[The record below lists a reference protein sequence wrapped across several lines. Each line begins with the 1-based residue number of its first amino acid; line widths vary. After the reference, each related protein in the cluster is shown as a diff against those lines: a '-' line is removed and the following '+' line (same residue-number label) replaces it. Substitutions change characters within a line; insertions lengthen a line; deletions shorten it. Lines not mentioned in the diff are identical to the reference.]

1 MKPVLRRFTT
11 NPQYSFHVRKD
22 TGANVYSLWHH
33 HPEVELLIIRGGRG
47 VHTIGDKTDTLREST
62 HLMLIGSFLPH
73 TFLYDSRPGEPEVEA
88 IVVHF
93 NEDIFGP
100 EFMNLPETRV
110 LRDLK
115 HKAAYGVE
123 IKKGKALKV
132 LEKLMFEL
140 YEAEASDRLFLLL
153 DILHKMG
160 QSEDCEMIASQGFVG
175 GYSQKENK
183 RIDRIYQFTFENFHR
198 DIKLEETASFINLS
212 KEAFCRYFKQKTGKT
227 YVQFLTEV
235 RIGNACKLL
244 MQNDMT
250 VLEVCYACGYN
261 YPSNFYRQF
270 KAVKGITPMDYRK
283 IQERTVINRGIE

>member
-22 TGANVYSLWHH
+22 VGANVYSMWHH
-33 HPEVELLIIRGGRG
+33 HPELELLVIRGGKG
-47 VHTIGDKTDTLREST
+47 VHTIGDKTDTLNETS
-62 HLMLIGSFLPH
+62 HLMFIGPYLPH
-73 TFLYDSRPGEPEVEA
+73 TMSYDSKSGAKPVEA

-93 NEDIFGP
+93 SENLFGKK
-100 EFMNLPETRV
+100 FMELPEAK
-110 LRDLK
+110 LLIDLIAK
-115 HKAAYGVE
+115 SAYGIE
-123 IKKGKALKV
+123 LIGNDTMK
-132 LEKLMFEL
+132 LEQQMFEL
-140 YEAEASDRLFLLL
+140 FEADLQDRLFILI
-153 DILHKMG
+153 DILHRLAR
-160 QSEDCEMIASQGFVG
+160 SNYTLVASQGFVG
-175 GYSQKENK
+175 NYSQKENK
-183 RIDRIYQFTFENFHR
+183 RIDKIYQFTFDNFHR
-198 DIKLEETASFINLS
+198 DINLDETASSVNLS

-270 KAVKGITPMDYRK
+270 KAIKKVTPLEYQKSYLSLPSRK
-283 IQERTVINRGIE
+283 

>member
-1 MKPVLRRFTT
+1 MKPVLRRFTA

-22 TGANVYSLWHH
+22 TGANVYSMWHH
-33 HPEVELLIIRGGRG
+33 HPELELLIIRGGKG
-47 VHTIGDKTDTLREST
+47 VHTIGDKTDMLDEHS
-62 HLMLIGSFLPH
+62 HLMLMGAYLPH
-73 TFLYDSRPGEPEVEA
+73 TMSYDGLPGKAPVEA
-88 IVVHF
+88 IVAHF
-93 NEDIFGP
+93 TEDMFGRD
-100 EFMNLPETRV
+100 FLNLPETQL
-110 LRDLK
+110 LRDLLS
-115 HKAAYGVE
+115 KAAYGIE
-123 IKKGKALKV
+123 LKGPAAKSMEAK
-132 LEKLMFEL
+132 MFEL
-140 YEAEASDRLFLLL
+140 FEAGVQDRIFILME
-153 DILHKMG
+153 ILHRLAH
-160 QSEDCEMIASQGFVG
+160 SNYNLVASQGFVG

-198 DIKLEETASFINLS
+198 DITLDETAAHINLS

-270 KAVKGITPMDYRK
+270 KAVKKVTPLEYQKSYQNLPSRK
-283 IQERTVINRGIE
+283 

>member
-22 TGANVYSLWHH
+22 MGANVYSMWHH
-33 HPEVELLIIRGGRG
+33 HPELELLVIRGGKG
-47 VHTIGDKTDTLREST
+47 VHTIGDKTDMLNDTS
-62 HLMLIGSFLPH
+62 HLMFIGSYLPH
-73 TFLYDSRPGEPEVEA
+73 TMSYDSKPGEQPVEA

-93 NEDIFGP
+93 NEDLFGRDFI
-100 EFMNLPETRV
+100 ELPEMQLFRE
-110 LRDLK
+110 LLAK
-115 HKAAYGVE
+115 SAYGIELTGEAALTLEQRMFDLFAAE
-123 IKKGKALKV
+123 IQDR
-132 LEKLMFEL
+132 MFI
-140 YEAEASDRLFLLL
+140 LL
-153 DILHKMG
+153 DILH
-160 QSEDCEMIASQGFVG
+160 QLAHSNYSLVASQGFVG

-183 RIDRIYQFTFENFHR
+183 RIDKIYQFTFDNFHR
-198 DIKLEETASFINLS
+198 DITLDETASHVNLS

-270 KAVKGITPMDYRK
+270 KAVKNVTPLEYQKSYLSLPSRK
-283 IQERTVINRGIE
+283 